1 MKVEEKK
8 LKTIYSLCIFRV
20 LSSDIAPT
28 VCRHFDDI
36 CRGKLHSCQQVAT
49 ACYLTGLVVAK
60 INLQPVELTAFVMK
74 VLKFSSA
81 LLGRGY
87 ELQSRVALRM
97 S

>member
-1 MKVEEKK
+1 MA
-8 LKTIYSLCIFRV
+8 KT
-20 LSSDIAPT
+20 
-28 VCRHFDDI
+28 
-36 CRGKLHSCQQVAT
+36 
-49 ACYLTGLVVAK
+49 
-60 INLQPVELTAFVMK
+60 NLQPVELTVLAME